1 MIVAVV
7 IDDWGTGGVGDG
19 GAVTED
25 SGRPGHVETDFCRDI
40 VLK

>member
-7 IDDWGTGGVGDG
+7 IDDWGTGVGDG

-25 SGRPGHVETDFCRDI
+25 SGGPGHVETDFCRDI